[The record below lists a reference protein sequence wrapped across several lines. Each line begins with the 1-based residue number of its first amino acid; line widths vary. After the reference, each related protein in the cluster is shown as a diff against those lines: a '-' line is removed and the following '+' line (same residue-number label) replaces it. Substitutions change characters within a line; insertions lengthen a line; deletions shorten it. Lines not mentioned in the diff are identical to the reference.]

1 MLSLPIAI
9 TEGLVMKLIAATVLT
24 VFLATPALAQAT
36 NPSNNAVTAP
46 ATPSTMPGAN
56 TATNVPTTVVRRD
69 DDTNWGWLGLLG
81 LAGLGGLM
89 PRRARVQHVDAVN
102 PGVNRTTTR

>member
-1 MLSLPIAI
+1 
-9 TEGLVMKLIAATVLT
+9 MKLITAAVLT
-24 VFLATPALAQAT
+24 IFLATPAFAQAT

-56 TATNVPTTVVRRD
+56 TTSNVPTTTVRRE

-81 LAGLGGLM
+81 LAGLAGLM
-89 PRRARVQHVDAVN
+89 PRKARVQHVDAVN
-102 PGVNRTTTR
+102 PGVSRTTTR